1 MNLTALPGVILD
13 GKYRIEQQLGQGGM
27 GAVFVATHL
36 GTTRTVA
43 VKVIVPQLAAQD
55 EFLLRFQREAEAAG
69 RLRHPNVV
77 NVTDFGITSL
87 GADQI
92 TYLVMEFLD
101 GETLAGF
108 LKKDPHPPLDL
119 ILDIVDQIALG
130 LDAAHLA
137 GIVHRDLKPDNIWLE
152 SNRRGGYN
160 IKVLDFGIAKLN
172 NQTTLPSIVVTSS
185 QPPPLELAGPELET
199 LVIAPATTNDTG
211 VSEAETIVTSPDLH
225 SQAGSLRFTAS
236 TLQTTVGSVL
246 GTPAFMAPEQC
257 QGAVVE
263 HQADIYSLA
272 VITYQLFCGRLPF
285 EARSLRDLLD
295 QQIKATPPAPQKLD
309 PSIAPGVSDAILVG
323 LSKDPLMRQPSAGT
337 FAAQLRAG
345 AIGETS
351 FLASGKIFA
360 NNYLNCFGTLM
371 AIFLLCFI
379 PLQTLL
385 LALVTALAK
394 SKTVP
399 VGPLLITF
407 HVLSFVALVFVS
419 QGYKAAATMVFEDA
433 AASGYF
439 RLNLR
444 AILTKLW
451 KGLPQMLAMYAR
463 TASRLSWSSF
473 LEAAL
478 WPSVWVAE
486 GLTGA
491 AALERS
497 RQLASTQPRA
507 SLALVARQY
516 GLMLMATLASPTL
529 IVSITG
535 GYEEYPALVLSR
547 FSWFLIF
554 YPVVLSM
561 IFLSFGPAF
570 DFLYRSARRCLGENF
585 AWSLPAGNRDKRK
598 GSAAAVRPATILW
611 LIPSAAMVAILA
623 YNAIPRSR
631 VGTSLVDA
639 AADGRRSAVL
649 KAIDAGA
656 PVDFRDGRDR
666 TPLIQAIIHGEADAV
681 RQLLARGADINARMN
696 NGSTALIVALST
708 GRPELAVLLLDYRP
722 DVKTANSEGRTALM
736 FAAMHGDAAICRALL
751 ARGADKSRRDDY
763 GKSALD
769 YAREEGYQ
777 EVISIL

>member
-13 GKYRIEQQLGQGGM
+13 GKYLIEQQLGQGGM

-87 GADQI
+87 GEDQLA
-92 TYLVMEFLD
+92 YLVMEFLD

-108 LKKDPHPPLDL
+108 LTKNPHPPLDVV
-119 ILDIVDQIALG
+119 LDIVDQIALG
-130 LDAAHLA
+130 LDVAHDS

-152 SNRRGGYN
+152 SNLRGGYN
-160 IKVLDFGIAKLN
+160 VKVLDFGIAKLN
-172 NQTTLPSIVVTSS
+172 NQTTLPSIMVTPS
-185 QPPPLELAGPELET
+185 QLVAPEFET
-199 LVIAPATTNDTG
+199 LAIAAPASKNT
-211 VSEAETIVTSPDLH
+211 SEAETIVSSPELS

-285 EARSLRDLLD
+285 EAKNLRDLLE
-295 QQIKATPPAPQKLD
+295 QQINATPPAPRKLD
-309 PSIAPGVSDAILVG
+309 ASIAPGVSDAILTG
-323 LSKDPLMRQPSAGT
+323 LSKDSLQRQPSAGT

-345 AIGETS
+345 ALGETS

-360 NNYLNCFGTLM
+360 NNYLSCFGALLAT
-371 AIFLLCFI
+371 FLLFFI
-379 PLQTLL
+379 LLQTLSL
-385 LALVTALAK
+385 FVLTIIAK
-394 SKTVP
+394 TKAVP
-399 VGPLLITF
+399 VALLLITF
-407 HVLSFVALVFVS
+407 HLFGFVLLVFLS
-419 QGYKAAATMVFEDA
+419 QVYKAASTMVFEDA

-439 RLNLR
+439 RMNLPS
-444 AILTKLW
+444 ILAKLW
-451 KGLPQMLAMYAR
+451 KGLPQMLAMYAS
-463 TASRLSWSSF
+463 TASRLSWNSF

-491 AALERS
+491 AALQRS
-497 RQLASTQPRA
+497 RRLATTQPRA
-507 SLALVARQY
+507 SLALAARHY

-529 IVSITG
+529 IVTMTG
-535 GYEEYPALVLSR
+535 GFDQYSTLLVSHIGI
-547 FSWFLIF
+547 SWLLIL
-554 YPVVLSM
+554 YPVLLSA

-585 AWSLPAGNRDKRK
+585 AWSLPAGRDKRK
-598 GSAAAVRPATILW
+598 GSAAAVRPATIIW
-611 LIPSAAMVAILA
+611 LIPSFAMVAILA

-631 VGTSLVDA
+631 TGTTLVDA
-639 AADGRRSAVL
+639 AADGRQSAVL
-649 KAIDAGA
+649 RAIDAGA
-656 PVDFRDGRDR
+656 PVDFRDSRDR
-666 TPLIQAIIHGEADAV
+666 TPLIQAILHGNEDAV
-681 RQLLARGADINARMN
+681 RQLLARGANINALMN
-696 NGSTALIVALST
+696 NGSTALIVSLST
-708 GRPELAVLLLDYRP
+708 GHPELAELLLKYQL
-722 DVKTANSEGRTALM
+722 DVKIVNSEGRTALM
-736 FAAMHGDAAICRALL
+736 LAAMHGNAAICRALL
-751 ARGADKSRRDDY
+751 ARGADKSQRDDN

-769 YAREEGYQ
+769 YAREEGHQ
-777 EVISIL
+777 EVVVQLGGVK

>member
-87 GADQI
+87 GADQLA
-92 TYLVMEFLD
+92 YLVMEFLD

-108 LKKDPHPPLDL
+108 LKKNPHPPLDVM
-119 ILDIVDQIALG
+119 LDIVDQIALG
-130 LDAAHLA
+130 LDVAHDA

-152 SNRRGGYN
+152 SNLRGGYN

-172 NQTTLPSIVVTSS
+172 NQTTLPSIVVPPS
-185 QPPPLELAGPELET
+185 QLVAPELET
-199 LVIAPATTNDTG
+199 LAIAAPASKNT
-211 VSEAETIVTSPDLH
+211 SEAETIVTSPDLN

-285 EARSLRDLLD
+285 EAKNLRDLLE
-295 QQIKATPPAPQKLD
+295 QQINATPPAPRKLD
-309 PSIAPGVSDAILVG
+309 ASIAPGVSDAILTG
-323 LSKDPLMRQPSAGT
+323 LSKDPLRRQPSAGT

-345 AIGETS
+345 AVGETS
-351 FLASGKIFA
+351 FLANGKIFA
-360 NNYLNCFGTLM
+360 NNYLTCFGTLL
-371 AIFLLCFI
+371 AVFLLFFI
-379 PLQTLL
+379 PLNATLL
-385 LALVTALAK
+385 FVLAVIAK
-394 SKTVP
+394 TKAVP
-399 VGPLLITF
+399 VALPLITF
-407 HVLSFVALVFVS
+407 HLLSFVLLVFLS
-419 QGYKAAATMVFEDA
+419 QVYKAAATMVFEDA

-439 RLNLR
+439 RLNLG
-444 AILTKLW
+444 AILGRIW

-463 TASRLSWSSF
+463 TASRLSWNSF

-478 WPSVWVAE
+478 WPSVWVTE
-486 GLTGA
+486 GLTGK

-529 IVSITG
+529 MVSITG
-535 GYEEYPALVLSR
+535 GFDEYPTFLLSHTG
-547 FSWFLIF
+547 FAWFLIL
-554 YPVVLSM
+554 YPVGLSAM
-561 IFLSFGPAF
+561 FLGFGPAF
-570 DFLYRSARRCLGENF
+570 DFLYRSARRCLGETF
-585 AWSLPAGNRDKRK
+585 AWSLPSGRDKRK
-598 GSAAAVRPATILW
+598 GSAAAVRPATIVW
-611 LIPSAAMVAILA
+611 LIPSVVMAAILF

-631 VGTSLVDA
+631 VGIALVDA
-639 AADGRRSAVL
+639 AADGRRLAVL
-649 KAIDAGA
+649 KAINAGA
-656 PVDFRDGRDR
+656 PVDFRDARDR
-666 TPLIQAIIHGEADAV
+666 TPLMQAIIHGDADAV
-681 RQLLARGADINARMN
+681 RQLLARGADVNARMS
-696 NGSTALIVALST
+696 NGSTALIVALTS
-708 GRPELAVLLLDYRP
+708 GHPELVELLLNYRP
-722 DVKTANSEGRTALM
+722 DVKIANSDGRTALT
-736 FAAMHGDAAICRALL
+736 FAAMHGHTAICRALL
-751 ARGADKSRRDDY
+751 ARGAEKSRRDDY